1 MASNDN
7 SGKDIAQGVQDL
19 VNSIKDKLKNLARL
33 NIIVAGKTGSG
44 KSTLINSV
52 FRANLAETGIGM
64 PVTQHMRKYTKEDV
78 PLTIYDTVGFELNKE
93 VRDASQQEILGTIRD
108 GVKSGDDSQRI
119 HCLWYCINA
128 AGGRVEEWEIAW
140 LREMSDKCNATQ
152 VPIVIVL
159 TQAYEA
165 GKAKAIKNVLEQE
178 KLECLGIIPVLAQ
191 DFSVK
196 VNGKDY
202 VKKSYGL
209 DVLIQVMEQALPE
222 KLQDTLQNVQIAS
235 LESKK
240 KHAEVAVNT
249 AVVAAGG
256 IGATPIPFSDAA
268 LLIPAQLAM
277 LTKITVIFGIDID
290 ANTLKILLSATIGVG
305 GATLLGRAAVTSIL
319 KLIPGAGSLVGG
331 VIAAAT
337 AMAVTKALGEAYIKF
352 MEKVWL
358 GEVSLNSNIGEI
370 MGGLFK
376 DELGR

>member
-1 MASNDN
+1 M
-7 SGKDIAQGVQDL
+7 
-19 VNSIKDKLKNLARL
+19 
-33 NIIVAGKTGSG
+33 
-44 KSTLINSV
+44 
-52 FRANLAETGIGM
+52 
-64 PVTQHMRKYTKEDV
+64 
-78 PLTIYDTVGFELNKE
+78 
-93 VRDASQQEILGTIRD
+93 
-108 GVKSGDDSQRI
+108 
-119 HCLWYCINA
+119 
-128 AGGRVEEWEIAW
+128 
-140 LREMSDKCNATQ
+140 
-152 VPIVIVL
+152 
-159 TQAYEA
+159 
-165 GKAKAIKNVLEQE
+165 
-178 KLECLGIIPVLAQ
+178 
-191 DFSVK
+191 
-196 VNGKDY
+196 
-202 VKKSYGL
+202 
-209 DVLIQVMEQALPE
+209 
-222 KLQDTLQNVQIAS
+222 
-235 LESKK
+235 
-240 KHAEVAVNT
+240 AVNT